1 MNKVL
6 ICLIFAL
13 MLLGSFASVQ
23 AENVFETA
31 NQNLQ
36 KGGEVA
42 YGEGTESNLLVVI
55 GRIVN
60 GVLVVSGI
68 ILTVI
73 ILMGGY
79 KYLTAGGKKDEVDK
93 AKEWIKNGIIGLIII
108 LLAYS
113 ISSYVMNQ
121 ILINALISPTS

>member
-1 MNKVL
+1 MIV
-6 ICLIFAL
+6 AL
-13 MLLGSFASVQ
+13 AFVFLSTLPVEA
-23 AENVFETA
+23 ANVFETA

-36 KGGEVA
+36 QGGEVA

-60 GVLVVSGI
+60 AVLVVSGI

-73 ILMGGY
+73 ILIGGY
-79 KYLTAGGKKDEVDK
+79 KYLTAGGKKDEVEK
-93 AKEWIKNGIIGLIII
+93 AKDWIKNGIIGLVIV

-121 ILINALISPTS
+121 ILITALQ

>member
-6 ICLIFAL
+6 VFLILTIILFGA
-13 MLLGSFASVQ
+13 FTSVQ

-36 KGGEVA
+36 QGGEAV

-60 GVLVVSGI
+60 GVLVVSGVV
-68 ILTVI
+68 LTVI

-79 KYLTAGGKKDEVDK
+79 KYLTAGGKKDEVEK
-93 AKEWIKNGIIGLIII
+93 AKDWIKNGIIGLIII